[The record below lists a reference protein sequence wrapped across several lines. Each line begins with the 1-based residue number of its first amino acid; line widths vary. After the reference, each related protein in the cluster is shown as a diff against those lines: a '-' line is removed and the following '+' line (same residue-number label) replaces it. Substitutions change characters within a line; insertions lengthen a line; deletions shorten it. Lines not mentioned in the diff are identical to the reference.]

1 MSYMETAS
9 LKKSV
14 KVPLAQVLNGVTL
27 SSFTDGALF
36 ASSRVMSEGAIVDGD
51 EGERVYAG
59 STMVSIRLRGGEEPL
74 LDIGP
79 LSSEELLGAV
89 RRSIGFRVRLL
100 RLARAEAERRC
111 APFLLR
117 EMRTEPVFRI
127 DDGVLFVDIDVE
139 CPLAA
144 PWSGED
150 DAGRGAP

>member
-1 MSYMETAS
+1 MEAAS
-9 LKKSV
+9 PKKSV
-14 KVPLAQVLNGVTL
+14 KVPLVQALSGLTL

-36 ASSRVMSEGAIVDGD
+36 AGSRVLSEGAIVDGD
-51 EGERVYAG
+51 GGERVYAG
-59 STMVSIRLRGGEEPL
+59 STMVSVALHGEAGQL
-74 LDIGP
+74 LDTGP
-79 LSSEELLGAV
+79 LSDEALLGAV

-144 PWSGED
+144 PWTGEH

>member
-1 MSYMETAS
+1 MESAS
-9 LKKSV
+9 PRKSV
-14 KVPLAQVLNGVTL
+14 KVPLVQVLKGLTL

-36 ASSRVMSEGAIVDGD
+36 ASSRVLSEGAIVDGD
-51 EGERVYAG
+51 GGERVYAG
-59 STMVSIRLRGGEEPL
+59 STMVSVELHGDAEQL

-79 LSSEELLGAV
+79 LSDEALLGAV

-127 DDGVLFVDIDVE
+127 DEGVLFVDIDVE

-144 PWSGED
+144 PWRGED